1 MATVKLLHVTKD
13 YDKQQILCDVNL
25 NIEQGEF
32 VAIIGP
38 SGCGKSTLLRLVA
51 GLEEISSGQIFFD
64 EQCVNNIA
72 PSKRDIAM
80 VFQNYALYPHMTC
93 FENMAYGLKIR
104 GMTADSIKRRVLDVA
119 EMLQISA
126 CLQRKPQALSGG
138 QKQRVAMGRAIVRSP
153 AVFLFDEPLSN
164 LDTKLRNEMRYE
176 IRKIHQN
183 LATTSIYVT
192 HDQTE
197 AMTMASKV
205 VVLNQG
211 RIEQIGSPQEL
222 YQQPQSLFVAGFTGH
237 YPMNLIPA
245 RLDNGSGKISSRL
258 GFDLPV
264 PNSFNTIVDEVII
277 GIRPEHLRI
286 NRDAARPAIRVKI
299 EYIDDLG
306 ADKLI
311 HAQSLCGTTQF
322 AIRASADEPI
332 NDNHLD
338 IELNIAKANLFDSKT
353 GLRMGGW
360 HESKQH
366 SVAGY

>member
-1 MATVKLLHVTKD
+1 MATVKLLEVSKY
-13 YDKQQILCDVNL
+13 YDKQQILDNVSL

-32 VAIIGP
+32 VAVIGP

-51 GLEEISSGQIFFD
+51 GLEVISSGKILFD
-64 EQCVNNIA
+64 EKCVNDIA

-104 GMTADSIKRRVLDVA
+104 GMPAKSIKQKVQEVA
-119 EMLQISA
+119 EMLQIST
-126 CLQRKPQALSGG
+126 CLHRKPQALSGG
-138 QKQRVAMGRAIVRSP
+138 QRQRVAMGRAIVRSP

-176 IRKIHQN
+176 IRKIHQR

-211 RIEQIGSPQEL
+211 KIEQIGSPQDL

-245 RLDNGSGKISSRL
+245 RLNSGSNLISSEL
-258 GFDLPV
+258 GFEIQAPGSTSRLA
-264 PNSFNTIVDEVII
+264 SEVVI

-286 NRDAARPAIRVKI
+286 NTRAGSPAIRVKI

-322 AIRASADEPI
+322 AIRASADQLI
-332 NDNHLD
+332 GDGLLD
-338 IELNIAKANLFDSKT
+338 IELNITKANLFDSKT

-360 HESKQH
+360 HESTELCA
-366 SVAGY
+366 AGY